1 MKISKIIA
9 RKVLHTITADATV
22 QQLVDALTS
31 FRVGALV
38 VSPDGKAIDGIVS
51 ERDVVRAPGKLEE
64 IRDLHVRDL
73 MSVEVFTC
81 TADATVA
88 DIMQMMA
95 AEKIRHVPVVDA
107 SGHLISIVSIGDVVR
122 YHLEE
127 ISDENIALKQY
138 LGRGNWVE

>member
-9 RKVLHTITADATV
+9 RKALHTITADETV
-22 QQLVDALTS
+22 QQLVDALTT

-51 ERDVVRAPGKLEE
+51 ERDVVRAPGKLAQ
-64 IRDLHVRDL
+64 ISDLHVRDL
-73 MSVEVFTC
+73 MTVEVLTC
-81 TADATVA
+81 TADATIA

-107 SGHLISIVSIGDVVR
+107 NGHLISIVSIGDVVN

-138 LGRGNWVE
+138 VGRGNWVE